1 MSDRQK
7 SGLSARTVGSLASL
21 LLRFARQNQATSTV
35 EFALVATPFLAL
47 TFGII
52 QTAIVFFA
60 GQTMETA
67 ASVAGRLVRPVARR
81 SNQGWSAAQFKQ
93 QVCNQIQAMLNCSGG
108 LYIDVET
115 YASFASARSSACAIV
130 DGVLDSASLGYHP
143 GAPGDVVVV
152 RLYYQYPVYFN
163 VLGLE
168 QPDWRPE
175 PARWPL
181 PYSANGPMHR
191 CDDERRAMAALTVRP
206 IRLVARFMRDRRA
219 VSSVELPPSSAG

>member
-21 LLRFARQNQATSTV
+21 LLRFARQNRGTSTV
-35 EFALVATPFLAL
+35 EFALVATPFLSL

-67 ASVAGRLVRPVARR
+67 ASVAGRLVMTGQAQQ
-81 SNQGWSAAQFKQ
+81 QGWNAAQFKQ
-93 QVCNQIQAMLNCSGG
+93 QVCNQLQAIFNCSSG

-115 YASFASARSSACAIV
+115 YASFASANLSLPIV

-163 VLGLE
+163 VLGLNNLTGGLNLLSAASVF
-168 QPDWRPE
+168 QNE
-175 PARWPL
+175 PYASL
-181 PYSANGPMHR
+181 
-191 CDDERRAMAALTVRP
+191 
-206 IRLVARFMRDRRA
+206 
-219 VSSVELPPSSAG
+219 